1 MVRKDQK
8 ILIQQN
14 KPKKSKSDPD
24 PNWKPTKKQALFI
37 KEYRIDKNATA
48 AMIRAGYSKNG
59 AGQSGA
65 TLLKNT
71 NIQHLIDIEQENQN
85 IRLEIS
91 ADATL
96 REINRLAQFDPRKL
110 YIKDEQGNR
119 RRLEIWELDDDTAA
133 CISGLEET
141 VTYPKAAHLEKKVV
155 TKLLINQKGPML
167 KLMSEIQ
174 KLVKENADANPAE
187 SVEIEFVTESARRPE
202 REVA

>member
-65 TLLKNT
+65 ALLKNT
-71 NIQHLIDIEQENQN
+71 NIKRLMDLEDEKQHK
-85 IRLEIS
+85 RLELS
-91 ADATL
+91 ADRTL
-96 REINRLAQFDPRKL
+96 LEINRLATFD
-110 YIKDEQGNR
+110 I
-119 RRLEIWELDDDTAA
+119 RRLYNADGSLIPIPELDDDMAA
-133 CISGLEET
+133 CVKGVEFKKIGN
-141 VTYPKAAHLEKKVV
+141 TYIKEYKIWNKEPAL
-155 TKLLINQKGPML
+155 TML
-167 KLMSEIQ
+167 KEIQ
-174 KLVKENADANPAE
+174 KLVQAETNGNPIE
-187 SVEIEFVTESARRPE
+187 SREIEFVTVSARRPE

>member
-8 ILIQQN
+8 ILIKQN
-14 KPKKSKSDPD
+14 KPKKPRSDPD
-24 PNWKPTKKQALFI
+24 PNKKLTKKQKAFV
-37 KEYRIDKNATA
+37 KEYMVDRNGAQA
-48 AMIRAGYSKNG
+48 AIRAGYSKNG
-59 AGQSGA
+59 SHVIASN
-65 TLLKNT
+65 LLSKI
-71 NIQHLIDIEQENQN
+71 NIKCLVDAEQENQN

-110 YIKDEQGNR
+110 YIKDAEGNR

-141 VTYPKAAHLEKKVV
+141 VTYPKAAHLEKKVI

-174 KLVKENADANPAE
+174 KLVQAETDGNPPE
-187 SVEIEFVTESARRPE
+187 SVRPVYVTKSARRE
-202 REVA
+202 KEAA

>member
-14 KPKKSKSDPD
+14 KPKKPKSDSD

-71 NIQHLIDIEQENQN
+71 NIKRLMDLEDEKQHK
-85 IRLEIS
+85 RLELS
-91 ADATL
+91 ADRTL
-96 REINRLAQFDPRKL
+96 LEINRLATFD
-110 YIKDEQGNR
+110 I
-119 RRLEIWELDDDTAA
+119 RRLYKVDGSLIPIPELDDDMAA
-133 CISGLEET
+133 CVKGVEF
-141 VTYPKAAHLEKKVV
+141 KKIGKEYVKEYKIWNKEPALV
-155 TKLLINQKGPML
+155 MMKD
-167 KLMSEIQ
+167 IQ
-174 KLVKENADANPAE
+174 KLVKENADANLAE